1 MNRREFIF
9 KSSGLVLTAYAGPIF
24 AQIAPTNSV
33 SATRDKMD
41 RIAMGTLLFRYQ
53 FKQTKPRELATIK
66 NELTLLDVPEHHR
79 EKFGVKK
86 IEFWN
91 EHFESLEPDYLARLK
106 AKIKAAGSQLVN
118 VQIDRISYDLA
129 STDEEARLKS
139 VKDVKEWIDAV
150 SFLGSTCIRIN
161 PGRPRGSVEKSIESL
176 KELNAY
182 AKSKNLIIITAN
194 HFGLEMDP
202 DKHVQIAKGAGV
214 YTEPDFGNY
223 PSDDQLFAKL
233 EKIIPYACIISAKV
247 VNFDKNTEHVS
258 YDFDRCVRLAE
269 SLGFKGT
276 YMVAQ
281 YSGQYQDLDYDKVA
295 NWVLTH
301 LKKNIE
307 A

>member
-1 MNRREFIF
+1 MNRREFIL
-9 KSSGLVLTAYAGPIF
+9 KSSGLVLTAYASPML
-24 AQIAPTNSV
+24 AQVATNNST
-33 SATRDKMD
+33 SGTSDKMD

-79 EKFGVKK
+79 KFGIKK

-106 AKIKAAGSQLVN
+106 QKIKAAGSQLVN
-118 VQIDRISYDLA
+118 VQIDRITYDLA
-129 STDEEARLKS
+129 STNEETRQKS

-150 SFLGSTCIRIN
+150 SFLGSECIRIN

-176 KELNAY
+176 KELNTY
-182 AKSKNLIIITAN
+182 AKSKNLIVITAN
-194 HFGLEMDP
+194 HFGLEMDA

-223 PSDDQLFAKL
+223 PADDQLFAKL
-233 EKIIPYACIISAKV
+233 EKIIPYAYIISAKV
-247 VNFDKNTEHVS
+247 VNFNQNMEHTS

-269 SLGFKGT
+269 SLGFKGL

-295 NWVLTH
+295 KWVINH
-301 LKKNIE
+301 LKKNIT

>member
-9 KSSGLVLTAYAGPIF
+9 KSSGLVLTAYASPLL
-24 AQIAPTNSV
+24 AQVATNN
-33 SATRDKMD
+33 SASGTSDKMD

-79 EKFGVKK
+79 RFGVKK

-91 EHFESLEPDYLARLK
+91 EHFESLEPDYLTRLK
-106 AKIKAAGSQLVN
+106 QKIKAAGSQLVN
-118 VQIDRISYDLA
+118 VQIDRITYDLA
-129 STDEEARLKS
+129 STNEETRLKS

-161 PGRPRGSVEKSIESL
+161 PGRPRGSVDKSIESL
-176 KELNAY
+176 KELNTY
-182 AKSKNLIIITAN
+182 AKSKNLIVITAN
-194 HFGLEMDP
+194 HFGLEMDA

-223 PSDDQLFAKL
+223 PADDQLYTKL
-233 EKIIPYACIISAKV
+233 EKIVPYAYIISAKV
-247 VNFDKNTEHVS
+247 VNFNQNMEHTS

-269 SLGFKGT
+269 SLGFKGL

-295 NWVLTH
+295 NWVIDH
-301 LKKNIE
+301 LKKNIT

>member
-9 KSSGLVLTAYAGPIF
+9 KSSGLVLTAYANPML
-24 AQIAPTNSV
+24 AQVATNNST
-33 SATRDKMD
+33 SGTSDKMD

-53 FKQTKPRELATIK
+53 FKQTKPRELVTIK

-79 EKFGVKK
+79 KFGIKK

-106 AKIKAAGSQLVN
+106 QKIKAAGSQLVN
-118 VQIDRISYDLA
+118 VQIDRITYDLA
-129 STDEEARLKS
+129 STNEETRQKS

-150 SFLGSTCIRIN
+150 SFLGSECIRIN

-176 KELNAY
+176 KELNTY
-182 AKSKNLIIITAN
+182 AKSKNLIVITAN
-194 HFGLEMDP
+194 HFGLEMDA

-223 PSDDQLFAKL
+223 PADDQLFAKL
-233 EKIIPYACIISAKV
+233 EKIIPYAYIISAKV
-247 VNFDKNTEHVS
+247 VNFNQNMEHTS

-269 SLGFKGT
+269 SLGFKGL

-295 NWVLTH
+295 KWVINH
-301 LKKNIE
+301 LKKNIT

>member
-1 MNRREFIF
+1 MNRRGFIF
-9 KSSGLVLTAYAGPIF
+9 KSSGLILTAYASPVF
-24 AQIAPTNSV
+24 AEITSTNSA
-33 SATRDKMD
+33 SGARDKMD
-41 RIAMGTLLFRYQ
+41 RVAMGTLLFRYQ

-79 EKFGVKK
+79 DKFGIKK

-106 AKIKAAGSQLVN
+106 QKIKAAGSELVN

-129 STDEEARLKS
+129 SVDEEARRKS
-139 VKDVKEWIDAV
+139 VNDVKEWVDAV
-150 SFLGSTCIRIN
+150 SFLGSKCIRIN

-182 AKSKNLIIITAN
+182 AKSKNLIVITAN

-223 PSDDQLFAKL
+223 PSDSQLFTKL
-233 EKIIPYACIISAKV
+233 EKIIPYAYIISAKV
-247 VNFDKNTEHVS
+247 VNFDKNTEHIS
-258 YDFDRCVRLAE
+258 YNFDECVRLAE
-269 SLGFKGT
+269 NLGFKGT

-281 YSGQYQDLDYDKVA
+281 YSGQYQDLDYDKAA
-295 NWVLTH
+295 NWVIAH
-301 LKKNIE
+301 LKQNIS

>member
-9 KSSGLVLTAYAGPIF
+9 KSSGLVLTAYASPVF
-24 AQIAPTNSV
+24 AQIAPINSV
-33 SATRDKMD
+33 FAAHDKMD

-53 FKQTKPRELATIK
+53 FKQTKPRELPAIK

-79 EKFGVKK
+79 KFGIKK

-91 EHFESLEPDYLARLK
+91 EHFESIEPDYLARLK
-106 AKIKAAGSQLVN
+106 EKIKAAGSQLVN

-129 STDEEARLKS
+129 STDEVARLKS

-182 AKSKNLIIITAN
+182 AKSKNLIVIAAN
-194 HFGLEMDP
+194 HFGLEMNP
-202 DKHVQIAKGAGV
+202 DKHVQIARGAGV

-223 PSDDQLFAKL
+223 PADDQLFAKL
-233 EKIIPYACIISAKV
+233 EKIIPYASAIISGA
-247 VNFDKNTEHVS
+247 
-258 YDFDRCVRLAE
+258 
-269 SLGFKGT
+269 
-276 YMVAQ
+276 
-281 YSGQYQDLDYDKVA
+281 
-295 NWVLTH
+295 
-301 LKKNIE
+301 
-307 A
+307 

>member
-9 KSSGLVLTAYAGPIF
+9 KSSGLVLTAYAGPVF
-24 AQIAPTNSV
+24 AEIAPTNSV
-33 SATRDKMD
+33 SGPRDKMD

-53 FKQTKPRELATIK
+53 FKQTKPRELAAIK

-79 EKFGVKK
+79 DKFGVRK

-106 AKIKAAGSQLVN
+106 QKIKAAGSQLVN

-139 VKDVKEWIDAV
+139 VKDVKEWMDAV
-150 SFLGSTCIRIN
+150 SFLGSSCIRIN
-161 PGRPRGSVEKSIESL
+161 PGRPNGSVEKSIESL
-176 KELNAY
+176 KALNAY
-182 AKSKNLIIITAN
+182 AKSRNLIIITAN

-223 PSDDQLFAKL
+223 PPDDQLFAKL
-233 EKIIPYACIISAKV
+233 EKIIPYARIVSAKV
-247 VNFDKNTEHVS
+247 VNFDQNMEHVS

-281 YSGQYQDLDYDKVA
+281 YSGQYQDLDYDDVA
-295 NWVLTH
+295 NWVLEH
-301 LKKNIE
+301 LKKNI
-307 A
+307 AA

>member
-9 KSSGLVLTAYAGPIF
+9 KSSGLVLTAYASPMLAQVATNNF
-24 AQIAPTNSV
+24 ASGTGG
-33 SATRDKMD
+33 KMD

-53 FKQTKPRELATIK
+53 FKQTRPRELATIK

-79 EKFGVKK
+79 KFGVKK

-106 AKIKAAGSQLVN
+106 EKIKAAGSQLVN
-118 VQIDRISYDLA
+118 VQIDRITYDLA
-129 STDEEARLKS
+129 STNEEARLKS

-176 KELNAY
+176 KELNTY
-182 AKSKNLIIITAN
+182 AQSKNLIVITAN
-194 HFGLEMDP
+194 HFGLEMDA
-202 DKHVQIAKGAGV
+202 DQYVRIAKGAGV

-223 PSDDQLFAKL
+223 PADDQLFAKL
-233 EKIIPYACIISAKV
+233 EKIIPYAYIISAKV
-247 VNFDKNTEHVS
+247 VNFNQNMEHTS

-269 SLGFKGT
+269 SLGFQGL
-276 YMVAQ
+276 YMAAQ
-281 YSGQYQDLDYDKVA
+281 YSGQYQDLDYDQVA
-295 NWVLTH
+295 HWVIDH
-301 LKKNIE
+301 LKKNIT